1 MSVRVQTPTWRAPL
15 VFAVA
20 VSVAAGVVAIPQ
32 PSWRPD
38 VARSWLAAV
47 MLAGAWASV
56 RVLQRR
62 FPPAPARQLLAR
74 RRRPP
79 PTAASYGAA
88 RRLSD
93 LITLASL
100 SRYDYERSLRPV
112 LHQVAADRL
121 ALGHGLDVD
130 DPRDQAR
137 VRAVLGE
144 GAWVL
149 LQPSLQGA
157 AQLGESGPERRQLLA
172 LIERLEQM

>member
-1 MSVRVQTPTWRAPL
+1 MSMRVESPTWRAPL
-15 VFAVA
+15 LFAVA

-47 MLAGAWASV
+47 MLAGAWASI

-62 FPPAPARQLLAR
+62 FPPAPARQLFAR
-74 RRRPP
+74 RRRPS

-93 LITLASL
+93 LITLATL
-100 SRYDYERSLRPV
+100 SRYDYERSLRPI
-112 LHQVAADRL
+112 LHQIAADRL

-130 DPRDQAR
+130 DARDQPR

-144 GAWVL
+144 GAWLL
-149 LQPSLQGA
+149 LQPSSQGTP
-157 AQLGESGPERRQLLA
+157 QLGEPGPERRQLLD
-172 LIERLEQM
+172 LIERLEQV